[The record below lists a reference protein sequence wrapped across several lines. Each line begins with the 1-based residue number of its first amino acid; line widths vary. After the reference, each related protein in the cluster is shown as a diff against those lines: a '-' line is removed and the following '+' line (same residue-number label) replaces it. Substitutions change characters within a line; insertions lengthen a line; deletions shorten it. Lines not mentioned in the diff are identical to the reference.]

1 MACKNT
7 EIIKTTKKIEALE
20 EQVRQLQESH
30 EKLKAHYHQFMKATV
45 SYLKENE
52 EE

>member
-1 MACKNT
+1 MTCKDAD
-7 EIIKTTKKIEALE
+7 KTNQKIEELQ

-30 EKLKAHYHQFMKATV
+30 DKLKAHYQEFVKATV
-45 SYLKENE
+45 LYLKENE

>member
-1 MACKNT
+1 MACKGAN
-7 EIIKTTKKIEALE
+7 KTNQKIEALE

-30 EKLKAHYHQFMKATV
+30 DKLKAHYQEFVKATV

>member
-1 MACKNT
+1 MACKNIEET
-7 EIIKTTKKIEALE
+7 IKKIEALE

-30 EKLKAHYHQFMKATV
+30 DKLKAHYKQFAKATV